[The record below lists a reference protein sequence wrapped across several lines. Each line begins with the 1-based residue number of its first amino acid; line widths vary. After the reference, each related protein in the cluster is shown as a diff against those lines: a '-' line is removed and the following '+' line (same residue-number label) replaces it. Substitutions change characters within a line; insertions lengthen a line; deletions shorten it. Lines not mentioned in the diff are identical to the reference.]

1 MEQHQFD
8 SSLGFEQPQK
18 PKSHVSVFEK
28 PVRYF
33 SCDLPQDQTLQQ
45 TTNILKIALWK
56 IQSMFLLLWYYVKKR
71 KKGMMKVVYFY
82 VYF

>member
-28 PVRYF
+28 PVRCF

-45 TTNILKIALWK
+45 TTNILKIALRK
-56 IQSMFLLLWYYVKKR
+56 IQSMFLLLWYVKKR
-71 KKGMMKVVYFY
+71 EKE
-82 VYF
+82 

>member
-18 PKSHVSVFEK
+18 PKSHVSIFEK

-33 SCDLPQDQTLQQ
+33 SCDLPQDPTLQQ

-56 IQSMFLLLWYYVKKR
+56 IQSMFLLLWSVKKR

>member
-33 SCDLPQDQTLQQ
+33 SCDLPQDQTLQ
-45 TTNILKIALWK
+45 
-56 IQSMFLLLWYYVKKR
+56 
-71 KKGMMKVVYFY
+71 
-82 VYF
+82 

>member
-33 SCDLPQDQTLQQ
+33 SCDLPQDPTLQQ
-45 TTNILKIALWK
+45 TTTYSKNCFVENSI
-56 IQSMFLLLWYYVKKR
+56 YVFTFVVCQKEGQ
-71 KKGMMKVVYFY
+71 GMMKVVYFY